1 MEYTV
6 ILLTIAAVAMAIAA
20 FITLR
25 TNRNRRGF
33 GNGQREEE

>member
-1 MEYTV
+1 MKYTV
-6 ILLTIAAVAMAIAA
+6 ILAAVAMAIAE